1 MLCIRLNYGD
11 IDMGNKELELIIK
24 PQIIRLLGIQMYQKP
39 ADVISELIA
48 NSWDADAEEVIIN
61 ISNETIEV
69 SDDGNGMTFDQCQN
83 YYLNVGRDRRLDT
96 KDDKSARFKRPVL
109 GRKGIGK
116 FAGFGIA
123 KNIEVETISVE
134 NGETTHFS
142 MDLEKILE
150 FDKVGNDKKIITLNK
165 HTAPDEKLKNE
176 HKTLIRL
183 VLNNDITE
191 IQSSQ
196 LKEDISRRFLLTQQH
211 GKFLIHIGKET
222 ISYDFEKDLEYVFPR
237 DLNDDE
243 IKKFPTLNKTSD
255 GWAEETIEGST
266 VYWRLGYFED
276 PIKEEELRGI
286 SVFARGKLA
295 QKPFFFDLTGG
306 ISAQESLEYLTG
318 QVRVDLI
325 DSGENDLISTERQ
338 RINLQSGIGATI
350 KVWGQELI
358 KQAGSIWKARRS
370 EARIRELEN
379 KVGKFKERLDRLP
392 SSERKTV
399 KSVLMK
405 IANFTR
411 LGQKRFEEWCGD
423 ILTSWETGRLRGLLE
438 EIANNENI
446 DAAQML
452 DILQEAQVLTSL
464 NIAESIKTKIVAIA
478 ELKKLVE
485 SKDLENSIRDY
496 IYANPWIIHPK
507 WESYKKET
515 TVSRVISGSGKTN
528 LDKDGIFS
536 GRVDLALSAG
546 DDLLLIEFMR
556 PGLNLDRDHIDR
568 LNNYVSDIRVM
579 INHET
584 GLTLKRL
591 SSAYIVAD
599 SHVMDIFIAEKI
611 NKLKEDNIFVLT
623 WDALISQAIKQWQEQ
638 LEILKE
644 NNRADSRI
652 QAL

>member
-1 MLCIRLNYGD
+1 MSS
-11 IDMGNKELELIIK
+11 KELELIIK

-48 NSWDADAEEVIIN
+48 NSWDADAEEVKIE
-61 ISNETIEV
+61 ISDGIIEV
-69 SDDGNGMTFDQCQN
+69 LDNGNGMTFDQCQN

-96 KDDKSARFKRPVL
+96 KNDKSERLDRPVL

-123 KNIEVETISVE
+123 KNIEVETISIA

-150 FDKVGNDKKIITLNK
+150 FDKTGNDQKIINVSK
-165 HTAPDEKLKNE
+165 YSEPDEKNKDE
-176 HKTLIRL
+176 HKTIIRL
-183 VLNNDITE
+183 ILKDDINK
-191 IQSSQ
+191 IQESQ

-211 GKFLIHIGKET
+211 GIFSIYVGKE
-222 ISYDFEKDLEYVFPR
+222 IVSYNFEKDLEYVFPK

-243 IKKFPTLNKTSD
+243 LKKFPAFNKISD
-255 GWAEETIEGST
+255 GWAEETIEGGT

-276 PIKEEELRGI
+276 TIKEEELRGI

-318 QVRVDLI
+318 QVKIDLI
-325 DSGENDLISTERQ
+325 DTGENDLISTERQ
-338 RINLQSGIGATI
+338 RINLQSSLGTI
-350 KVWGQELI
+350 IKIWGQELV

-370 EARIRELEN
+370 DARIRELEN
-379 KVGKFKERLDRLP
+379 KVGKFKDRLDKLP
-392 SSERKTV
+392 ASERKTV

-438 EIANNENI
+438 EIANNESI

-452 DILQEAQVLTSL
+452 GILQEAQVLTSL

-478 ELKKLVE
+478 ELKKLVD

-496 IYANPWIIHPK
+496 IYDNPWLIHPR

-515 TVSRVISGSGKTN
+515 AVSHVISDSGKTN

-536 GRVDLALSAG
+536 GRVDLALSSG

-556 PGLNLDRDHIDR
+556 PGLKLDRDHIDR
-568 LNNYVSDIRVM
+568 LNNYVSDIRV
-579 INHET
+579 IIEHET
-584 GLTLKRL
+584 GLTLRRL

-599 SHVMDIFIAEKI
+599 SHDMDIFIAEKI
-611 NKLKEDNIFVLT
+611 KNIKEHNIFILT
-623 WDALISQAIKQWQEQ
+623 WDTLISQAIKQWQDQ
-638 LEILKE
+638 LEILKQ
-644 NNRADSRI
+644 NNRTDSRI

>member
-1 MLCIRLNYGD
+1 MSS
-11 IDMGNKELELIIK
+11 KELELIIK

-48 NSWDADAEEVIIN
+48 NSWDADAEKVEIEISDGMVEVLDN
-61 ISNETIEV
+61 
-69 SDDGNGMTFDQCQN
+69 GNGMTFDQCQN

-96 KDDKSARFKRPVL
+96 KNDKSERLDRPVL

-123 KNIEVETISVE
+123 KNIEVETISIA

-150 FDKVGNDKKIITLNK
+150 FDKTGNDQKIINVSK
-165 HTAPDEKLKNE
+165 YSEPDEKNKDE
-176 HKTLIRL
+176 HKTIIRL
-183 VLNNDITE
+183 ILKDDINK
-191 IQSSQ
+191 IQESQ

-211 GKFLIHIGKET
+211 GIFSIYVGKE
-222 ISYDFEKDLEYVFPR
+222 IVSYNFEKDLEYVFPK

-243 IKKFPTLNKTSD
+243 LKKFPAFNKISD
-255 GWAEETIEGST
+255 GWAEETIEGGT

-276 PIKEEELRGI
+276 TIKEEELRGI

-318 QVRVDLI
+318 QVKIDLI
-325 DSGENDLISTERQ
+325 DTGENDLISTERQ
-338 RINLQSGIGATI
+338 RINLQSSLGTI
-350 KVWGQELI
+350 IKIWGQELV

-370 EARIRELEN
+370 DARIRELEN
-379 KVGKFKERLDRLP
+379 KVGKFKDRLDKLP
-392 SSERKTV
+392 ASERKTV

-438 EIANNENI
+438 EIANNESI

-452 DILQEAQVLTSL
+452 GILQEAQVLTSL

-478 ELKKLVE
+478 ELKKLVD

-496 IYANPWIIHPK
+496 IYDNPWLIHPR

-515 TVSRVISGSGKTN
+515 AVSHVISDSGKTN

-536 GRVDLALSAG
+536 GRVDLALSSG

-556 PGLNLDRDHIDR
+556 PSLKLDRDHIDR
-568 LNNYVSDIRVM
+568 LNNYVSDIRV
-579 INHET
+579 IIEHET
-584 GLTLKRL
+584 GLTLRRL

-599 SHVMDIFIAEKI
+599 SHDMDIFIAEKI
-611 NKLKEDNIFVLT
+611 KNIKEHNIFILT
-623 WDALISQAIKQWQEQ
+623 WDTLISQAIKQWQDQ
-638 LEILKE
+638 LEILKQ
-644 NNRADSRI
+644 NNRTDSRI